1 MKLLEMRSQ
10 MNWNFLKSAFVT
22 RKNALMFILCC
33 LVLVVYSIKNAKA
46 VNQTTLSGSCGIL
59 ANVNHNGWDNKAANG
74 QPNIVA
80 KNAIGTINFDTGRWH
95 VEMSMMSNYGGT
107 GAISESKSK
116 LSGTAALTS
125 FDSDT
130 GVYKYVLTL
139 DGSAGTMNFSILPV
153 NSANTF
159 LISGQ
164 IESLNI
170 VNGPPL
176 SGICQKV

>member
-1 MKLLEMRSQ
+1 MTLQLNQIRKYALTAVLITLFALFYAVKKV
-10 MNWNFLKSAFVT
+10 NAVT
-22 RKNALMFILCC
+22 
-33 LVLVVYSIKNAKA
+33 
-46 VNQTTLSGSCGIL
+46 QTTLTGSCGIL
-59 ANVNHNGWDNKAANG
+59 ANVNHNGWDNKAASG

-80 KNAIGTINFDTGRWH
+80 KSAIGTINFDTGRWH
-95 VEMSMMSNYGGT
+95 VEMSMMTNYGGT

-116 LSGTAALTS
+116 LSGTATFNS

-139 DGSAGTMNFSILPV
+139 DGSAGTMNFTILPV

-164 IESLNI
+164 IESLSI
-170 VNGPPL
+170 ANGPPL

>member
-1 MKLLEMRSQ
+1 MTLQLNQIRKYALTAVLIILFALLYAVKKV
-10 MNWNFLKSAFVT
+10 NAVT
-22 RKNALMFILCC
+22 
-33 LVLVVYSIKNAKA
+33 
-46 VNQTTLSGSCGIL
+46 QTTLTGSCGIL
-59 ANVNHNGWDNKAANG
+59 ANVNYNGWNNKAANQ
-74 QPNIVA
+74 QPNTLA
-80 KNAIGTINFDTGRWH
+80 KSAIGTVNFDTGRWH
-95 VEMSMMSNYGGT
+95 VEMSMMSDFGGT

-116 LSGTAALTS
+116 LSGTATLTS

-153 NSANTF
+153 NSANSY

-164 IESLNI
+164 IEALSI
-170 VNGPPL
+170 ANGPPL